1 MGLPVTVYR
10 YTDAGAPQLVNA
22 NTSEWINI
30 LKKVLVEGYGTKA
43 PLGWT
48 LEFENAAAFK
58 VAFRNTTTDGGSGG
72 YFQFSGANSN
82 NATCLM
88 WASAGMSN
96 LDAFIKEVPYRALI
110 NQATH
115 RGWEIIGTSRGF
127 YLILHQTNKMTMS
140 DGTNTSSYSY
150 YQMYFIGDVESFYA
164 NDQSTFTLISGTGGG
179 NTTGNLGVNNN
190 IKYARFYDAD
200 GGNGTVTEYTANDP
214 FTGNNNISS
223 YNQNAETLGIQHIL
237 SPLLLTIPYNT
248 TDRNG
253 DVAASSNIKPMVRA
267 KIPGMHSSC
276 FMGYRDENWPIDL
289 PMNGVMHT
297 LLRSNY
303 APHLWINTE
312 QWYD

>member
-22 NTSEWINI
+22 TSSEWINI

-88 WASAGMSN
+88 WASAGMSD
-96 LDAFIKEVPYRALI
+96 LDAFIKDVPYRAFT
-110 NQATH
+110 QQSTH

-140 DGTNTSSYSY
+140 DGTGTSSYINF
-150 YQMYFIGDVESFYA
+150 QIYFIGDVESFYA
-164 NDQSTFTLISGTGGG
+164 NDQSTFTLVSGTNGG
-179 NTTGNLGVNNN
+179 NTTGNMGVNHNV
-190 IKYARFYDAD
+190 KYARFYDVD
-200 GGNGTVTEYTANDP
+200 GGNGGVKEYNTSDP

-223 YNQNAETLGIQHIL
+223 YNLNAETSGIQHIL
-237 SPLLLTIPYNT
+237 SPLLLTIPYNS

-253 DVAASSNIKPMVRA
+253 DVAANSMISPMVRA
-267 KIPGMHSSC
+267 KIPGMYSSC